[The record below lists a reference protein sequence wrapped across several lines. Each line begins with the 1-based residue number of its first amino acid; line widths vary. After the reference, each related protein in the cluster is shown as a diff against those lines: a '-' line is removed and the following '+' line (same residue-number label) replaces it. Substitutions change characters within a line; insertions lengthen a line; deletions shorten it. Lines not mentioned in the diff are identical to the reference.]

1 MNKKDSHESDCLES
15 EIQMTAGFLNST
27 PCKLQKPLAFGRY
40 APILC
45 LWHKAHG
52 ATLLA
57 SLMSE
62 LIASASLRYLRLGRG
77 ATPAQEGANLSCSK
91 GQKKTATNVT
101 VFFWRSRRDLN
112 SRAGIAD
119 LHP

>member
-1 MNKKDSHESDCLES
+1 M
-15 EIQMTAGFLNST
+15 NST
-27 PCKLQKPLAFGRY
+27 PCELQKPLAFGRY

-62 LIASASLRYLRLGRG
+62 LIDSASLRYLRRIHFVGR
-77 ATPAQEGANLSCSK
+77 AQRGKSLLLQRAKKGSHESDCLFLANDYNFDTRL
-91 GQKKTATNVT
+91 
-101 VFFWRSRRDLN
+101 
-112 SRAGIAD
+112 
-119 LHP
+119 